1 MRFFTGFIT
10 SRRWAFEE
18 MFRGLKR
25 NAGANAFAV
34 LLSALALTIPL
45 WIALVF
51 YGLSEPLRSLPTSV
65 ELTVFTKEGAD
76 AVKVAN
82 AVRAAPLVT
91 SAQVI
96 GKDEAL
102 KALNAQLGLPSQ
114 TAGGNPLP
122 DIIVAVLDDRASADE
137 IAAAAKRISALPG
150 VDFAP
155 YEASWH
161 EKLRAVTQASWVG
174 LACLGTVVA
183 LLVILVLESAV
194 RMTTASARD
203 EMCTLYLIGA
213 APGFAARPYAWR
225 GMVLMGTAAAAAL
238 GLSAAGIKLLQPYLD
253 RAAALYGGSVTLTL
267 PTLELCL
274 GFVAAAAVLGGL
286 TSSLAALRAWRTI
299 AKAQ

>member
-1 MRFFTGFIT
+1 MSFFTGFIT

-102 KALNAQLGLPSQ
+102 KALNAQ
-114 TAGGNPLP
+114 
-122 DIIVAVLDDRASADE
+122 DRKS
-137 IAAAAKRISALPG
+137 
-150 VDFAP
+150 
-155 YEASWH
+155 
-161 EKLRAVTQASWVG
+161 
-174 LACLGTVVA
+174 VV
-183 LLVILVLESAV
+183 
-194 RMTTASARD
+194 
-203 EMCTLYLIGA
+203 
-213 APGFAARPYAWR
+213 
-225 GMVLMGTAAAAAL
+225 
-238 GLSAAGIKLLQPYLD
+238 
-253 RAAALYGGSVTLTL
+253 
-267 PTLELCL
+267 
-274 GFVAAAAVLGGL
+274 
-286 TSSLAALRAWRTI
+286 
-299 AKAQ
+299 

>member
-1 MRFFTGFIT
+1 MSFIT

-137 IAAAAKRISALPG
+137 IAAAAKRISALPRLMKHPG
-150 VDFAP
+150 MRNCGP
-155 YEASWH
+155 S
-161 EKLRAVTQASWVG
+161 LRLHGWV
-174 LACLGTVVA
+174 LPV
-183 LLVILVLESAV
+183 
-194 RMTTASARD
+194 
-203 EMCTLYLIGA
+203 
-213 APGFAARPYAWR
+213 
-225 GMVLMGTAAAAAL
+225 
-238 GLSAAGIKLLQPYLD
+238 
-253 RAAALYGGSVTLTL
+253 SV
-267 PTLELCL
+267 P
-274 GFVAAAAVLGGL
+274 
-286 TSSLAALRAWRTI
+286 S
-299 AKAQ
+299 

>member
-1 MRFFTGFIT
+1 MSFFTGFIT

-122 DIIVAVLDDRASADE
+122 DIIVAVLDDPPQNVFPPCRVS
-137 IAAAAKRISALPG
+137 ISRLMKHPGMKNCGPSLRLHGWVLP
-150 VDFAP
+150 V
-155 YEASWH
+155 
-161 EKLRAVTQASWVG
+161 
-174 LACLGTVVA
+174 
-183 LLVILVLESAV
+183 
-194 RMTTASARD
+194 
-203 EMCTLYLIGA
+203 
-213 APGFAARPYAWR
+213 
-225 GMVLMGTAAAAAL
+225 
-238 GLSAAGIKLLQPYLD
+238 
-253 RAAALYGGSVTLTL
+253 SV
-267 PTLELCL
+267 P
-274 GFVAAAAVLGGL
+274 
-286 TSSLAALRAWRTI
+286 S
-299 AKAQ
+299 

>member
-1 MRFFTGFIT
+1 MSFFTGFIT

-96 GKDEAL
+96 GKYEAL

-122 DIIVAVLDDRASADE
+122 DIIVALPPQNVFPPCRVSISRLMKHPGMKNCGPSLRLHGWVL
-137 IAAAAKRISALPG
+137 P
-150 VDFAP
+150 V
-155 YEASWH
+155 
-161 EKLRAVTQASWVG
+161 
-174 LACLGTVVA
+174 
-183 LLVILVLESAV
+183 
-194 RMTTASARD
+194 
-203 EMCTLYLIGA
+203 
-213 APGFAARPYAWR
+213 
-225 GMVLMGTAAAAAL
+225 
-238 GLSAAGIKLLQPYLD
+238 
-253 RAAALYGGSVTLTL
+253 SV
-267 PTLELCL
+267 P
-274 GFVAAAAVLGGL
+274 
-286 TSSLAALRAWRTI
+286 S
-299 AKAQ
+299 

>member
-1 MRFFTGFIT
+1 MSFFTGFIT

-76 AVKVAN
+76 AVKVAD

-137 IAAAAKRISALPG
+137 IAA
-150 VDFAP
+150 DFAP

-183 LLVILVLESAV
+183 LLVMLVLESAV
-194 RMTTASARD
+194 RMTTTSARD

-253 RAAALYGGSVTLTL
+253 RAAALYGGFVTLTL

-274 GFVAAAAVLGGL
+274 GFVAAAAVLGD
-286 TSSLAALRAWRTI
+286 
-299 AKAQ
+299 AQQPRKILFAVSDAHEAVRKLSD

>member
-1 MRFFTGFIT
+1 MSFFTGFIT

-122 DIIVAVLDDRASADE
+122 DIIVAV
-137 IAAAAKRISALPG
+137 
-150 VDFAP
+150 
-155 YEASWH
+155 
-161 EKLRAVTQASWVG
+161 TQASWVG

-238 GLSAAGIKLLQPYLD
+238 GLSAAGIKLLQ
-253 RAAALYGGSVTLTL
+253 
-267 PTLELCL
+267 LELCL

>member
-1 MRFFTGFIT
+1 MSFFTGFIT

-102 KALNAQLGLPSQ
+102 NG
-114 TAGGNPLP
+114 
-122 DIIVAVLDDRASADE
+122 ADE
-137 IAAAAKRISALPG
+137 QQFHIAAEPPLERLGHRHGRI
-150 VDFAP
+150 D
-155 YEASWH
+155 
-161 EKLRAVTQASWVG
+161 
-174 LACLGTVVA
+174 
-183 LLVILVLESAV
+183 
-194 RMTTASARD
+194 MSARS
-203 EMCTLYLIGA
+203 
-213 APGFAARPYAWR
+213 AARKYDLLHIPLFSYFDGFPEEFR
-225 GMVLMGTAAAAAL
+225 GF
-238 GLSAAGIKLLQPYLD
+238 SRP
-253 RAAALYGGSVTLTL
+253 
-267 PTLELCL
+267 
-274 GFVAAAAVLGGL
+274 
-286 TSSLAALRAWRTI
+286 
-299 AKAQ
+299 

>member
-1 MRFFTGFIT
+1 MSFFTGFLT
-10 SRRWAFEE
+10 NRRWAFEE

-225 GMVLMGTAAAAAL
+225 GMVLMGTVRNVIDFGVFVDIGVHQDGL
-238 GLSAAGIKLLQPYLD
+238 VHISQVSQKFIKHPSEVVSVGDIVQVVVLEVDEKKKRIGLSMKQVP
-253 RAAALYGGSVTLTL
+253 
-267 PTLELCL
+267 
-274 GFVAAAAVLGGL
+274 
-286 TSSLAALRAWRTI
+286 
-299 AKAQ
+299 KA

>member
-1 MRFFTGFIT
+1 MSFFTGFIT

-122 DIIVAVLDDRASADE
+122 DIIVAVLDDRA
-137 IAAAAKRISALPG
+137 AKRISALPG

-203 EMCTLYLIGA
+203 EHVSI
-213 APGFAARPYAWR
+213 
-225 GMVLMGTAAAAAL
+225 AL
-238 GLSAAGIKLLQPYLD
+238 NP
-253 RAAALYGGSVTLTL
+253 
-267 PTLELCL
+267 L
-274 GFVAAAAVLGGL
+274 G
-286 TSSLAALRAWRTI
+286 RT
-299 AKAQ
+299 